1 MYMLIAAGKG
11 SALRD
16 VQVVTCVPIRTAC
29 AILYIGAQCVHDK
42 LFLLGVTNRAAFDM
56 YR

>member
-1 MYMLIAAGKG
+1 MLIAAGKG